1 MNFKRIVLISLILC
15 FLSLACVSA
24 SENQTSM
31 ENSNVDNINVIDV
44 VGEEI
49 NECDNDI
56 FAGKNVS
63 DGRGVVSGELLSSS
77 NVNDKLSASK
87 VGTRDELNNM
97 ILAAKDG
104 STITLDKDYGFLG
117 AVKPI
122 EITKSIVI
130 DGKGHTITL
139 GYNNAFNLK
148 YVSSIR
154 KIEIKNINFLRGD
167 GGAII
172 ADGQCPFIISN
183 CKFINCTRGGL
194 AGAISAQAKYNS
206 QIIDCT
212 FKRCYAFGETKTV
225 RWETSAT
232 MTSTASSDGGAIL
245 ISDLV
250 TVKSCRFE
258 DCSAGSGGAIRAY
271 GKCQILDCVFVKN
284 HAGRSECMQSYEHG
298 GAIYLK
304 GGSGALVKGCTFN
317 ENSAGRFGGAISIY
331 ANDVRIE
338 DCVFNSNYV
347 DDSVKQK
354 GGAIFISSDSKIGD
368 TGIQITRCTF
378 NNNGYNSNKHY
389 CKYGGAIYFDDGI
402 IVGHISYCNFTGNGA
417 SKEGGAVYAS
427 SNCKFLNFKGCLFT
441 KNQVKEY
448 GGGIYLDSKSSTIVD
463 CAFVEQPNAVYCD
476 NKGCSVKFS
485 TF

>member
-1 MNFKRIVLISLILC
+1 MVLISLILC

-24 SENQTSM
+24 SENQTSI
-31 ENSNVDNINVIDV
+31 ENSNFDNINVIDV
-44 VGEEI
+44 GGEEI
-49 NECDNDI
+49 NEYDNDM

-63 DGRGVVSGELLSSS
+63 EGQGVVSGNLLSSNDVGDKNTTLGVAVGENVSDGQDAVLGNLLSSS

-232 MTSTASSDGGAIL
+232 MTSTASSDGGAIY
-245 ISDLV
+245 IYGLV

-284 HAGRSECMQSYEHG
+284 HVCSLMSMVVPFILR
-298 GAIYLK
+298 
-304 GGSGALVKGCTFN
+304 
-317 ENSAGRFGGAISIY
+317 
-331 ANDVRIE
+331 
-338 DCVFNSNYV
+338 V
-347 DDSVKQK
+347 DPV
-354 GGAIFISSDSKIGD
+354 
-368 TGIQITRCTF
+368 
-378 NNNGYNSNKHY
+378 
-389 CKYGGAIYFDDGI
+389 
-402 IVGHISYCNFTGNGA
+402 
-417 SKEGGAVYAS
+417 
-427 SNCKFLNFKGCLFT
+427 L
-441 KNQVKEY
+441 
-448 GGGIYLDSKSSTIVD
+448 
-463 CAFVEQPNAVYCD
+463 
-476 NKGCSVKFS
+476 
-485 TF
+485 